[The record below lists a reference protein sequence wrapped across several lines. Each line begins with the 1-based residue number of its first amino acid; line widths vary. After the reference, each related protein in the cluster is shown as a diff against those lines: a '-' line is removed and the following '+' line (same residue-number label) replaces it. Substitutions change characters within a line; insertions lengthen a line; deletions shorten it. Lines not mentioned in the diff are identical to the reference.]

1 VASGIAYQLQGKI
14 TDDTKT
20 TVNTPITTK
29 KTMTAL
35 TQSHG
40 PQLSTFSSL
49 KKIMQRTTDFSPI
62 CRINFEATNKHV
74 P

>member
-49 KKIMQRTTDFSPI
+49 KKNNAAGDGFLTHLPYQF
-62 CRINFEATNKHV
+62 
-74 P
+74 